1 MKLLFEN
8 WRRYLK
14 EIERPGPGHTNSR
27 YEQTAGPIA
36 FDGFAKAA
44 DAGGYGNP
52 GGFLEEN
59 KEGERAYTV
68 VRDDGNALYFEDDI
82 KKEFYVSKNISKD
95 STYIQKGDII
105 QTPSPF
111 IKELVQ
117 ALPHNVG
124 FTYAG
129 RLAQKPDGSTD
140 SHDQPVF
147 LYNGNRRYV
156 DILKDI
162 ASKHGITIN
171 ETPI

>member
-8 WRRYLK
+8 WRKYLK

-27 YEQTAGPIA
+27 YEQIAEPIA
-36 FDGFAKAA
+36 FDSHAGAVY
-44 DAGGYGNP
+44 DATGESGE
-52 GGFLEEN
+52 FLEEN
-59 KEGERAYTV
+59 KEGERVYTV

-82 KKEFYVSKNISKD
+82 MRELKD
-95 STYIQKGDII
+95 YN
-105 QTPSPF
+105 SPF
-111 IKELVQ
+111 MQELNQVIYDK
-117 ALPHNVG
+117 AG
-124 FTYAG
+124 FTYAR

-171 ETPI
+171 ETTI